1 MVLPPLVCS
10 VFAFLILLYVRM
22 ELDRLSSFFLI
33 LIYAGYIT
41 YSFMYFGKD
50 LD

>member
-1 MVLPPLVCS
+1 
-10 VFAFLILLYVRM
+10 M
-22 ELDRLSSFFLI
+22 ELDRLSSFVLI
-33 LIYAGYIT
+33 IIYACYIT